1 MDDVTLVAAVQRG
14 NEEALADLFEE
25 CHGWTYSTCL
35 NALRDPD
42 AAEEATARVFEVAVR
57 SRLVGARTLRAA
69 MIRLIYD
76 ACIEV
81 EHELLRRESVGLGWL
96 RRKGEQPP
104 AAPDPKDLR
113 LVAWRAAGDLTG
125 PDRILFAL
133 AAAAELSTDA
143 IATAVEPDKPAAIE
157 KRLSVIRDHVVA
169 DVIAAR
175 SLDDC
180 PDLRDTL
187 RYAAKE
193 PDHAARKK
201 VHAHRAGKGK
211 VPPCAK
217 CTTTY
222 DRWPLAAL
230 AALLPLTAVPAGLN
244 DRLLDRMELAL
255 RAGLAAGTDRVRAVT
270 GSYAVIDGATAEIV
284 TPRRPPVSTP
294 PPRPS
299 AARPTSG
306 RTTPGRPTPPHSQST
321 HHYASASHSE
331 SAPRPA
337 SAPHSQSA
345 PRPASAPHSQ
355 SAPPSQSAPSSESS
369 ASADRLAG
377 AGTATATAT
386 MPRPEPTAPASE
398 AWDDDPTQVLPTA
411 PPETAA
417 AHASEAPGEP
427 EAPASSAP
435 AGDVNAADPNEAS
448 TEAPDDSGAGR
459 GTRRYR
465 PFATTAT
472 IAVTVLVLG
481 AAGALALATH
491 RTPTQTT
498 ESLAVGPTA
507 PTLPDESPASDLT
520 TPRPSPST
528 RVSGPSAT
536 SDREKPGARTSP
548 STSARSSIR
557 PIAGSAKPKPS
568 ADPFR
573 TFGTL
578 TVVSPAYGSTVSLY
592 DTEAR
597 LASVTLS
604 VAVPTG
610 FDAALLN
617 STLTWSGSYVRQQ
630 ETHYADLGSGQD
642 LTVDLQAAPRCTTA
656 WTITATLTP
665 PSGTPQYA
673 TTEVKITTC

>member
-1 MDDVTLVAAVQRG
+1 MDDVALVAAVQRG

-57 SRLVGARTLRAA
+57 TRLAGARTLRAA

-81 EHELLRRESVGLGWL
+81 EHEILRKRWL

-133 AAAAELSTDA
+133 AAAAELTTES
-143 IATAVEPDKPAAIE
+143 IAVAVEPGKPSAIE
-157 KRLSVIRDHVVA
+157 KRLGEIREHVVA

-201 VHAHRAGKGK
+201 VHAHVAGRGK
-211 VPPCAK
+211 VPPCPK
-217 CTTTY
+217 CSTTY
-222 DRWPLAAL
+222 ERWPLAAL
-230 AALLPLTAVPAGLN
+230 AALLPLTAVPAGMN

-270 GSYAVIDGATAEIV
+270 GSHAVIDGATAELV
-284 TPRRPPVSTP
+284 TPRRPPFSTP
-294 PPRPS
+294 PPRHTARPAGGGGQAPYAAAPPHSEAPASRGS
-299 AARPTSG
+299 AARDTYREAP
-306 RTTPGRPTPPHSQST
+306 
-321 HHYASASHSE
+321 ASASRT
-331 SAPRPA
+331 APGAR
-337 SAPHSQSA
+337 
-345 PRPASAPHSQ
+345 
-355 SAPPSQSAPSSESS
+355 SS
-369 ASADRLAG
+369 AERGPRGASDAREPRGASDARGPRGASDAREPRGASDAADPRSGAAAG
-377 AGTATATAT
+377 AAAASGAAAFSGPATAT
-386 MPRPEPTAPASE
+386 MDRPV
-398 AWDDDPTQVLPTA
+398 DDDPTQVLPTA
-411 PPETAA
+411 NATPSDSTGPSKPST
-417 AHASEAPGEP
+417 STAPGG
-427 EAPASSAP
+427 PAKRPTP
-435 AGDVNAADPNEAS
+435 ADAKGPV
-448 TEAPDDSGAGR
+448 
-459 GTRRYR
+459 RYR

-481 AAGALALATH
+481 AVGIAALATH
-491 RTPTQTT
+491 GRPEATA
-498 ESLAVGPTA
+498 ESLATDRKPPAVPA
-507 PTLPDESPASDLT
+507 ESPAAAAATSVA
-520 TPRPSPST
+520 PSPSPRST
-528 RVSGPSAT
+528 TPAADDEEPT
-536 SDREKPGARTSP
+536 ARTSP
-548 STSARSSIR
+548 SASARTSIR
-557 PIAGSAKPKPS
+557 PISGSTTPKPS
-568 ADPFR
+568 TDPFR

-578 TVVSPAYGSTVSLY
+578 TVISPAHGGSVALY
-592 DTEAR
+592 DYDAR

-604 VAVPTG
+604 VAVPEG

-617 STLTWSGSYVRQQ
+617 ATLTWSGTYTLQQ
-630 ETHYADLGSGQD
+630 ETQYVELGSGQN
-642 LTVDLQAAPRCTTA
+642 LPVDLAAAQRCNTV

-665 PSGTPQYA
+665 PTGKPQHA
-673 TTEVKITTC
+673 TTEITLTAC